1 MASIQDSIQRKLVN
15 LGFSDEF
22 IHKSFP
28 NLNESSSDLS
38 EIKKNAFKTS
48 HSADNIYL
56 EKDNEVRKRSREIR
70 EYEDIY
76 NDISFNV
83 NEIDS
88 NYELQFKSIFN
99 LNTNLELN
107 EEKDNTLNQII
118 AKESKFIETNFDSE
132 QQKYIQK
139 LQKLVN
145 SNVLNDNKFT
155 KVSSS
160 QALLN
165 DKKHDDEKFAI
176 KKYNSR
182 LKTKKWDIYV
192 RNSNLINFN
201 NEFKFYHQ
209 CNFPTCKRTFSTSGW
224 LKKHLEEH
232 LENEIYKDPLN
243 EQFKQFNI
251 NIY

>member
-1 MASIQDSIQRKLVN
+1 MASIQDSIQRRLVN

-28 NLNESSSDLS
+28 KSNESSSDLS

-48 HSADNIYL
+48 YSADNIYL
-56 EKDNEVRKRSREIR
+56 EKDNEFNKRSREIR

-76 NDISFNV
+76 NDVSFNI

-88 NYELQFKSIFN
+88 NYEFQYKSIFN

-107 EEKDNTLNQII
+107 EEKDTSINQNFL
-118 AKESKFIETNFDSE
+118 KEYKFIKSTFDPE

-145 SNVLNDNKFT
+145 GNVLTGNKFT
-155 KVSSS
+155 EVSS
-160 QALLN
+160 N
-165 DKKHDDEKFAI
+165 DKNQNDEKYAI